1 MSLSWNFLTKPF
13 IGLRYRELIAG
24 SVIGM
29 YGARTII
36 DYATESEDAD
46 NVMTRVYCHDESNIK
61 WREVNNET
69 DTAVRR
75 QKLIQFSNFIK
86 AERAKQERKQQLEAY
101 NYLFGKNLEL
111 WAKRNTVGGGRITP
125 NGR

>member
-46 NVMTRVYCHDESNIK
+46 NVMTRIYCHDESNIK

-111 WAKRNTVGGGRITP
+111 WAKRNAIGGGRITP